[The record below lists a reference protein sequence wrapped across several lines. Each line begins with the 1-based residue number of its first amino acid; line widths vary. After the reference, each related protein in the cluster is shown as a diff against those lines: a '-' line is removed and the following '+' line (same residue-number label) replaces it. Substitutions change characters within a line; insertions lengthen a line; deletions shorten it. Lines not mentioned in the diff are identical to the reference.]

1 MTIMWAPNTLFHIGK
16 NRRAG
21 FTIVELLIVVV
32 VIAIVASLA
41 IIGFGAIRN
50 KAYDTS
56 VQNDLSSI
64 AKKIKMY
71 HATYSVYPAGSAQL
85 AEAGIKVNKSSFGSH
100 YDNGSGT
107 FNLLYCRM
115 PAAAPTEFAL
125 VAYSRTGN
133 AFQYSKDGTLGKYT
147 GSKTGSVAMCAG
159 AGVTM
164 SGALSERDWFFD
176 NGAWQS
182 YVGS

>member
-1 MTIMWAPNTLFHIGK
+1 MWATNTLFSFGK
-16 NRRAG
+16 NKRAG
-21 FTIVELLIVVV
+21 FTVVELLVVVV
-32 VIAIVASLA
+32 VIGILASL
-41 IIGFGAIRN
+41 IVVGFNAVRN
-50 KAYDTS
+50 RAYDTS

-85 AEAGIKVNKSSFGSH
+85 AEAGIKINKSAFGSH

-107 FNLLYCRM
+107 YNILYCRV

-133 AFQYSKDGTLGKYT
+133 GFQYSKDGALGKYV
-147 GSKTGSVAMCAG
+147 GAKTGSTAMCAG
-159 AGVTM
+159 AGVTIT
-164 SGALSERDWFFD
+164 GSERDWFYD

-182 YVGS
+182 YVGG